1 MKKVIA
7 GFFMFF
13 FVCAIFT
20 GADINN
26 DNKIAVAPKKIC
38 SGYTVIAV
46 DKGLDCNGDT
56 IQLVKEHGYF
66 KFVSK
71 LSHK

>member
-7 GFFMFF
+7 GFVMFF
-13 FVCAIFT
+13 FVCVFVA
-20 GADINN
+20 GANYWRQEE
-26 DNKIAVAPKKIC
+26 IASAPKKSC
-38 SGYTVIAV
+38 TGYTVIAV
-46 DKGLDCNGDT
+46 DKGIDCNGDT

-71 LSHK
+71 LK